1 MELANQLK
9 PSMSIGDITYH
20 VLKAQGKPLH
30 YRDIVKKVLEIKPLP
45 GLDDGRQVARVLTEL
60 NLDNRFIHLGG
71 GDWNLREKISLRAIK
86 QYEDEWEN

>member
-9 PSMSIGDITYH
+9 ASMSIGDITYQ

-30 YRDIVKKVLEIKPLP
+30 YRDIVKLVLEVKPLH
-45 GLDDGRQVARVLTEL
+45 GLDDGHQVARVLTEL

-71 GDWNLREKISLRAIK
+71 GNWNLREKVSLRAIK